1 MQSMDGQTYFK
12 NLDVTIQSGGIIVSN
27 TKFEI
32 DLHKYMKSI
41 DELLE
46 VEEDLELAIKYKE
59 RQQKKI
65 QELNLAI
72 ATY

>member
-32 DLHKYMKSI
+32 DLQKYMKSI